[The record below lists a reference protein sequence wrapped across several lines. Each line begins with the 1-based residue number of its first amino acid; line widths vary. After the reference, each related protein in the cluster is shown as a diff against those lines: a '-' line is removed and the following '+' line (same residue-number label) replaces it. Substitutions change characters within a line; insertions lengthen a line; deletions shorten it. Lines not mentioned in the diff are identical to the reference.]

1 MSHHSASNILT
12 AAFPFFSPL
21 TTAHNAKEQ
30 IPKPPTP
37 AAPAPAPPPVVQTDS
52 QAAQDAQAAARER
65 QRRNALAAGGRAGTI
80 LTSPLGLVNPPD
92 NAIAK
97 TILGG

>member
-1 MSHHSASNILT
+1 MSHTSNIVT
-12 AAFPFFSPL
+12 AVFPFFSPT
-21 TTAHNAKEQ
+21 TTAHNAKNQ
-30 IPKPPTP
+30 LPQKQDAPPP
-37 AAPAPAPPPVVQTDS
+37 AAAPPPVVQTDS